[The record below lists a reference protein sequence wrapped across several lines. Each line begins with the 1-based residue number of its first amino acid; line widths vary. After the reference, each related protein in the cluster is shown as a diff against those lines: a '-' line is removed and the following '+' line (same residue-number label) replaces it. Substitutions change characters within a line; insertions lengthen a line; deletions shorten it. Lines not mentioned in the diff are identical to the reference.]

1 MLPSSSVVF
10 APTDG
15 VVSLCHHTASRD
27 ARGLDWTG
35 SAGLTPYVTCPFK
48 RGRLNS
54 SDYKLQGS
62 EGEGVTMKV
71 TVRTPFGKPEVST
84 TDVALV
90 DGRAYDIT
98 AIDASAKGCTSYLYL
113 TRLVDDGTCDLV
125 ARTTT
130 YDEDGLAVPKETT
143 TTVHVKQAKATDSD
157 GTPALDVIV
166 RTCDWAGERVLVRD
180 GTRYRVSK
188 ASTDAEWTT
197 LTCVMEVK

>member
-15 VVSLCHHTASRD
+15 VVSLCRHGSARD
-27 ARGLDWTG
+27 ARGIDWTG
-35 SAGLTPYVTCPFK
+35 ADGLTPYVTCPFK
-48 RGRLNS
+48 RGRLNAN
-54 SDYKLQGS
+54 DYALQGS

-71 TVRTPFGKPEVST
+71 TIRTPFGRPEVST

-90 DGRAYDIT
+90 DGSAYDIT
-98 AIDASAKGCTSYLYL
+98 AVDASAKGCTSYVYL
-113 TRLVDDGTCDLV
+113 TRLVGDGTCDLV

-130 YDEDGLAVPKETT
+130 YDEDGLAKPSETS
-143 TTVHVKQAKATDSD
+143 TTVHVKQAKATDDD
-157 GTPALDVIV
+157 GTPALDVTV
-166 RTCDWAGERVLVRD
+166 RTCDWAGERVLVRN